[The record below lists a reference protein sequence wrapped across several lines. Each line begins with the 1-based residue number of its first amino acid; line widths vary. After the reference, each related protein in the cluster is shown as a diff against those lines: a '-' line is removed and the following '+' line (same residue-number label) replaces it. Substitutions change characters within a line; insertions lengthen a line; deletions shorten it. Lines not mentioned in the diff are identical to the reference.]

1 VDEGGRNGAAGRR
14 EWANPSPLI
23 AKRGTVFGHLT
34 YRGKKMQPLV
44 PNTDDLI
51 SVLDRVL
58 DKGIVMD
65 KWASLSLQES
75 SLIAAESRVA
85 SDYRVTVESSAVY
98 VGYGKRG
105 TWREDLELEDLFPF
119 WRREFWS
126 K

>member
-1 VDEGGRNGAAGRR
+1 
-14 EWANPSPLI
+14 
-23 AKRGTVFGHLT
+23 
-34 YRGKKMQPLV
+34 MQPLV

-105 TWREDLELEDLFPF
+105 TWRKDLEMEDLFPF